1 MSRDASILA
10 STQLKPINLSKPPN
24 HAVIILAS
32 GLSLRLGQAKQL
44 LCKDGEPLICFMTKL
59 ALSTKPQAIIIVIPD
74 NQPSIAS
81 AMNELAFQ
89 YSMIQMV
96 VNPTP
101 EIGMAYSLNLAIE
114 AVTQLTGS
122 LIERVVIMGV
132 DQVLLDEQH
141 LVKLLADKRS
151 VVASAYGSWQQ
162 TFHLNNMNLNETSAA
177 TVLKQN
183 IIGLP
188 LTIDC
193 DLLREWQA
201 LLVGDKGLRYLIRGL
216 PPSQISTVVN
226 HQLSYDIDTPEQL
239 AHAKQKGWL
248 DK

>member
-1 MSRDASILA
+1 MSSDSYLSMPIH
-10 STQLKPINLSKPPN
+10 LKPTNPLNLSN

-59 ALSTKPQAIIIVIPD
+59 ALFTKPQAIIIVIPD
-74 NQPSIAS
+74 NQPLIAS

-101 EIGMAYSLNLAIE
+101 EIGMAYSLDLAIE
-114 AVTQLTGS
+114 AVTQLTSS

-162 TFHLNNMNLNETSAA
+162 TFHLNNMNLNE
-177 TVLKQN
+177 VCCHC
-183 IIGLP
+183 I
-188 LTIDC
+188 
-193 DLLREWQA
+193 E
-201 LLVGDKGLRYLIRGL
+201 
-216 PPSQISTVVN
+216 
-226 HQLSYDIDTPEQL
+226 
-239 AHAKQKGWL
+239 AKYYRTTFN
-248 DK
+248 D

>member
-10 STQLKPINLSKPPN
+10 STQLKPINLSKLPN

-96 VNPTP
+96 VNSTP
-101 EIGMAYSLNLAIE
+101 EIGMAYSLDLAIE
-114 AVTQLTGS
+114 AVTQLTSS

-141 LVKLLADKRS
+141 LAKLLVDKRS
-151 VVASAYGSWQQ
+151 VVASAYSSWQ
-162 TFHLNNMNLNETSAA
+162 HLNNMNLNETSAA
-177 TVLKQN
+177 TALKQN

-216 PPSQISTVVN
+216 PPSQMSTVVN
-226 HQLSYDIDTPEQL
+226 NQLSYDIDTPEQL

>member
-96 VNPTP
+96 VNSTP
-101 EIGMAYSLNLAIE
+101 EIGMAYSLDLAIE
-114 AVTQLTGS
+114 AVTQLTSS
-122 LIERVVIMGV
+122 LIERVLIMGV

-141 LVKLLADKRS
+141 LAKLLADKRS
-151 VVASAYGSWQQ
+151 VVASAYGSWQ
-162 TFHLNNMNLNETSAA
+162 HSNNMNLNETSAA

-188 LTIDC
+188 LTIDY

-226 HQLSYDIDTPEQL
+226 NQLSYDIDTPEQL

>member
-1 MSRDASILA
+1 MSSDVSILA

-96 VNPTP
+96 VNSTP
-101 EIGMAYSLNLAIE
+101 EIGMAYSLNLAID
-114 AVTQLTGS
+114 AVTQLTSS
-122 LIERVVIMGV
+122 LIERVLIMGV

-141 LVKLLADKRS
+141 LAKLLADKRS
-151 VVASAYGSWQQ
+151 VVASAYGSWQ
-162 TFHLNNMNLNETSAA
+162 HSNNMNLNETSATTA
-177 TVLKQN
+177 LKQN

-226 HQLSYDIDTPEQL
+226 NQLSYDIDTPEQL

>member
-10 STQLKPINLSKPPN
+10 STQLKPINLSNPPN
-24 HAVIILAS
+24 YVVIILAS

-44 LCKDGEPLICFMTKL
+44 LCKDGEPLIWFMTKL

-74 NQPSIAS
+74 NQPLIAS
-81 AMNELAFQ
+81 AMNELAFH

-96 VNPTP
+96 VNSTP

-114 AVTQLTGS
+114 AVTQLTNAS
-122 LIERVVIMGV
+122 IDRVLIMGV

-151 VVASAYGSWQQ
+151 VVASAYSSWQ
-162 TFHLNNMNLNETSAA
+162 HLNNMNLNETSAA
-177 TVLKQN
+177 TALKQN

-201 LLVGDKGLRYLIRGL
+201 LLVGDKGLRYLIREL

-226 HQLSYDIDTPEQL
+226 NQLSYDIDTPEQL

>member
-1 MSRDASILA
+1 MSSDAFILA

-114 AVTQLTGS
+114 AVTQLTSS
-122 LIERVVIMGV
+122 LIERVVIMGI

-141 LVKLLADKRS
+141 LAKLLADKRS
-151 VVASAYGSWQQ
+151 VVASTYGSWQ
-162 TFHLNNMNLNETSAA
+162 HSNNMNLNETSAA
-177 TVLKQN
+177 TALKQN

-188 LTIDC
+188 LTIDY

-201 LLVGDKGLRYLIRGL
+201 LLVGDKGLRYLIREL
-216 PPSQISTVVN
+216 KPSQISTVVN

>member
-1 MSRDASILA
+1 MSSDASILA

-96 VNPTP
+96 VNSTP

-114 AVTQLTGS
+114 AVTQLTSS
-122 LIERVVIMGV
+122 LIERVLIMGV

-141 LVKLLADKRS
+141 LAKLLADKRS
-151 VVASAYGSWQQ
+151 VVASVYGSWQ
-162 TFHLNNMNLNETSAA
+162 HSNNMNLNETSAA
-177 TVLKQN
+177 TALKQN

-226 HQLSYDIDTPEQL
+226 NQLSYDIDTPEQL

>member
-1 MSRDASILA
+1 MSSDAFILA

-96 VNPTP
+96 VNSTP

-114 AVTQLTGS
+114 AVTQLTSS

-141 LVKLLADKRS
+141 LMGLLAGKES
-151 VVASAYGSWQQ
+151 VVASEYSSWQ
-162 TFHLNNMNLNETSAA
+162 HLNNMNLNETSAA
-177 TVLKQN
+177 TALKQN
-183 IIGLP
+183 VIGLP

-201 LLVGDKGLRYLIRGL
+201 LLVGDKGLRYLIRGS
-216 PPSQISTVVN
+216 PPSQMSTVVN
-226 HQLSYDIDTPEQL
+226 NQLSYDIDTPEQL

>member
-96 VNPTP
+96 VNSTP

-114 AVTQLTGS
+114 AVTQLTSS
-122 LIERVVIMGV
+122 LIERVLIMGV

-141 LVKLLADKRS
+141 LAKLLADKRS
-151 VVASAYGSWQQ
+151 VVASAYSSWQYS
-162 TFHLNNMNLNETSAA
+162 NNMNLNETSAA
-177 TVLKQN
+177 TALKQN

-201 LLVGDKGLRYLIRGL
+201 LLVGDKGLRYLIREL
-216 PPSQISTVVN
+216 KPSQISTVVN
-226 HQLSYDIDTPEQL
+226 NQLSYDIDTPEQL

>member
-24 HAVIILAS
+24 HAAIILSS

-114 AVTQLTGS
+114 AVTQLTSS
-122 LIERVVIMGV
+122 LIERVVIMGI

-141 LVKLLADKRS
+141 LAKLLADKRS
-151 VVASAYGSWQQ
+151 VVASAYSSWQ
-162 TFHLNNMNLNETSAA
+162 HLNNRSLNETSAA

-188 LTIDC
+188 LTIDY
-193 DLLREWQA
+193 DVLREWQA

>member
-96 VNPTP
+96 VNSTP
-101 EIGMAYSLNLAIE
+101 EIGMAYSLDLAIE
-114 AVTQLTGS
+114 AVTQLTSS
-122 LIERVVIMGV
+122 LIERVLIMGV

-141 LVKLLADKRS
+141 LAKLLADKRS
-151 VVASAYGSWQQ
+151 VVASAYSSWQYS
-162 TFHLNNMNLNETSAA
+162 NNMNLNETSTA
-177 TVLKQN
+177 TALKQN

-226 HQLSYDIDTPEQL
+226 NQLSYDIDTPEQL

>member
-24 HAVIILAS
+24 HVVIILAS

-74 NQPSIAS
+74 NQPLIAS

-89 YSMIQMV
+89 YSRIQMV
-96 VNPTP
+96 VNSTP

-114 AVTQLTGS
+114 AVTQLTSS
-122 LIERVVIMGV
+122 LIERVLIMGV

-151 VVASAYGSWQQ
+151 VVASAYSSWQYS
-162 TFHLNNMNLNETSAA
+162 NNMNLNETSAA
-177 TVLKQN
+177 TALKQN

-226 HQLSYDIDTPEQL
+226 NQLSYDIDTPEQL

>member
-10 STQLKPINLSKPPN
+10 STQLKPINLSKLPN

-81 AMNELAFQ
+81 AINELAFQ

-101 EIGMAYSLNLAIE
+101 EIGMAYSLNLAID
-114 AVTQLTGS
+114 AVMQLTSS

-141 LVKLLADKRS
+141 LMGLLAGKEL
-151 VVASAYGSWQQ
+151 VVASEYSSWQ
-162 TFHLNNMNLNETSAA
+162 HLNNMNLNETSAA

-188 LTIDC
+188 LTIDY

-226 HQLSYDIDTPEQL
+226 HQMSYDIDTPEQL

>member
-1 MSRDASILA
+1 MSSDASILA

-89 YSMIQMV
+89 YSMTQMV

-114 AVTQLTGS
+114 AVTQLTSS
-122 LIERVVIMGV
+122 LIERVVIMGI

-141 LVKLLADKRS
+141 LAKLLADKRS
-151 VVASAYGSWQQ
+151 VVASAYSSWQYS
-162 TFHLNNMNLNETSAA
+162 NNMNLNETSAA
-177 TVLKQN
+177 TALKQN

-226 HQLSYDIDTPEQL
+226 NQLSYDIDTPEQL

>member
-96 VNPTP
+96 VNSTP

-114 AVTQLTGS
+114 AVTQLTSS
-122 LIERVVIMGV
+122 LIERVLIMGV
-132 DQVLLDEQH
+132 DQVLLNEQH
-141 LVKLLADKRS
+141 LMGLLAGKES
-151 VVASAYGSWQQ
+151 VVASEYGSWQ
-162 TFHLNNMNLNETSAA
+162 HLNNMNLNETSAA
-177 TVLKQN
+177 TALKQN

-201 LLVGDKGLRYLIRGL
+201 LLVGDKGLRYLIREL
-216 PPSQISTVVN
+216 KPSQISTVVN
-226 HQLSYDIDTPEQL
+226 NQLSYDIDTPEQL

>member
-1 MSRDASILA
+1 MSSDASILA
-10 STQLKPINLSKPPN
+10 STQLKPINLSKSPN

-101 EIGMAYSLNLAIE
+101 EIGMAYSLDLAIE
-114 AVTQLTGS
+114 AVTQLTSS

-141 LVKLLADKRS
+141 LAKLLADKRS
-151 VVASAYGSWQQ
+151 VVASAYSSWQYS
-162 TFHLNNMNLNETSAA
+162 NNMNLNETSTA
-177 TVLKQN
+177 TALKHN

-193 DLLREWQA
+193 DLLREWQSS
-201 LLVGDKGLRYLIRGL
+201 LSGDKGLRYLIREL
-216 PPSQISTVVN
+216 KPSQISTVVN
-226 HQLSYDIDTPEQL
+226 NQLSYDIDTPEQL

>member
-114 AVTQLTGS
+114 AVTQLTSS

-141 LVKLLADKRS
+141 LAKLLADKRS
-151 VVASAYGSWQQ
+151 VVASTYGSWQ
-162 TFHLNNMNLNETSAA
+162 HSNNMNLNETSAA
-177 TVLKQN
+177 TALKQN

-226 HQLSYDIDTPEQL
+226 NQLSYDIDTPEQL

>member
-96 VNPTP
+96 VNSTP

-114 AVTQLTGS
+114 AVTQLTSS

-151 VVASAYGSWQQ
+151 VVASAYSSWQYS
-162 TFHLNNMNLNETSAA
+162 NNMNLNETSAA
-177 TVLKQN
+177 TALKQN

-226 HQLSYDIDTPEQL
+226 NQLSYDIDTPEQL

>member
-96 VNPTP
+96 VNSTP
-101 EIGMAYSLNLAIE
+101 EIGMAYSLDLAIE
-114 AVTQLTGS
+114 AVTQLTSS
-122 LIERVVIMGV
+122 LIERVLIMGV

-141 LVKLLADKRS
+141 LAKLLADKRS
-151 VVASAYGSWQQ
+151 VVASAYSSWQ
-162 TFHLNNMNLNETSAA
+162 HSNNMNLNETSTA
-177 TVLKQN
+177 TALKHN

-226 HQLSYDIDTPEQL
+226 NQLSYDIDTPEQL

>member
-96 VNPTP
+96 VNSTP
-101 EIGMAYSLNLAIE
+101 EIGMAYSLDLAIE
-114 AVTQLTGS
+114 AVTQLTSS

-141 LVKLLADKRS
+141 LAKLLADKRS
-151 VVASAYGSWQQ
+151 VVASAYSSWQYS
-162 TFHLNNMNLNETSAA
+162 NNMNLNETSAA
-177 TVLKQN
+177 TALKQN

-226 HQLSYDIDTPEQL
+226 NQLSYDIDTPEQL

>member
-1 MSRDASILA
+1 MSSDASILA

-96 VNPTP
+96 VNSTP

-114 AVTQLTGS
+114 AVTQLTSS
-122 LIERVVIMGV
+122 LIERVVIMGI
-132 DQVLLDEQH
+132 DQIILDEQH
-141 LVKLLADKRS
+141 LAKLLADKRS
-151 VVASAYGSWQQ
+151 VVASAYSSWQYS
-162 TFHLNNMNLNETSAA
+162 NNMNLNETSAA
-177 TVLKQN
+177 TALKQN

-201 LLVGDKGLRYLIRGL
+201 LLVGDKGLRYLIREL
-216 PPSQISTVVN
+216 KPSQISTVVN
-226 HQLSYDIDTPEQL
+226 NQLSYDIDTPEQL

>member
-1 MSRDASILA
+1 MSSDAFILA

-24 HAVIILAS
+24 HVVIILAS

-59 ALSTKPQAIIIVIPD
+59 ALSTKPQAITIVIPD
-74 NQPSIAS
+74 NQPFIAS

-89 YSMIQMV
+89 YSMIQMI
-96 VNPTP
+96 VNSTP
-101 EIGMAYSLNLAIE
+101 EIGMAYSLDLAIE
-114 AVTQLTGS
+114 AVTQLTSS
-122 LIERVVIMGV
+122 LIERVLIMGV

-141 LVKLLADKRS
+141 LAKLLADKRS
-151 VVASAYGSWQQ
+151 VVASAYSSWQYS
-162 TFHLNNMNLNETSAA
+162 NNMNLNETSAA

>member
-96 VNPTP
+96 VNSTP
-101 EIGMAYSLNLAIE
+101 EIGMAYSLDLAIE
-114 AVTQLTGS
+114 AVTQLTSS
-122 LIERVVIMGV
+122 LIERVLIMGV

-141 LVKLLADKRS
+141 LAKLLADKRS
-151 VVASAYGSWQQ
+151 VVASAYGSWQY
-162 TFHLNNMNLNETSAA
+162 LNNMNLNETSAA

-226 HQLSYDIDTPEQL
+226 NQLSYDIDTPEQL

>member
-96 VNPTP
+96 VNSTP

-114 AVTQLTGS
+114 AVTQLTSS
-122 LIERVVIMGV
+122 LIERVVIMGLN
-132 DQVLLDEQH
+132 QVLLDEQH
-141 LVKLLADKRS
+141 LMGLLAGNES
-151 VVASAYGSWQQ
+151 VAASEYNRWPHSN
-162 TFHLNNMNLNETSAA
+162 HIKLN
-177 TVLKQN
+177 
-183 IIGLP
+183 
-188 LTIDC
+188 
-193 DLLREWQA
+193 
-201 LLVGDKGLRYLIRGL
+201 
-216 PPSQISTVVN
+216 
-226 HQLSYDIDTPEQL
+226 
-239 AHAKQKGWL
+239 
-248 DK
+248 

>member
-96 VNPTP
+96 VNSTP

-114 AVTQLTGS
+114 AVTQLTSS
-122 LIERVVIMGV
+122 LIERVLIMGV

-141 LVKLLADKRS
+141 LAKLLADKRS
-151 VVASAYGSWQQ
+151 VVASAYSSWQYS
-162 TFHLNNMNLNETSAA
+162 NNMNLNETSAA
-177 TVLKQN
+177 TALKQN

-226 HQLSYDIDTPEQL
+226 NQLSYDIDTPEQL

>member
-10 STQLKPINLSKPPN
+10 STQLKPINLSNPPN
-24 HAVIILAS
+24 HVVIILAS

-59 ALSTKPQAIIIVIPD
+59 ALSTKPQAVIIVIPD

-81 AMNELAFQ
+81 AMNALAFQ

-96 VNPTP
+96 VNSTP

-114 AVTQLTGS
+114 PVTQLTNS
-122 LIERVVIMGV
+122 LIDRVVIMGV
-132 DQVLLDEQH
+132 DQVLLDEHH
-141 LVKLLADKRS
+141 LAKLLAYKRS
-151 VVASAYGSWQQ
+151 VVASSYGSWQYS
-162 TFHLNNMNLNETSAA
+162 NNMNLNETSAVTA
-177 TVLKQN
+177 LKQN

-226 HQLSYDIDTPEQL
+226 NQLSYDIDTPEQL

>member
-1 MSRDASILA
+1 MSSDASILA

-24 HAVIILAS
+24 HVVIILAS

-74 NQPSIAS
+74 NQPLIAS

-89 YSMIQMV
+89 YSRIQMV
-96 VNPTP
+96 VNSTP

-114 AVTQLTGS
+114 AVTQLTSS

-141 LVKLLADKRS
+141 LAKLLADKRS
-151 VVASAYGSWQQ
+151 VVASSYSSWQYS
-162 TFHLNNMNLNETSAA
+162 NNMNLNETSAVTA
-177 TVLKQN
+177 LKQN

-188 LTIDC
+188 LTIDY

-216 PPSQISTVVN
+216 PPSQRSTVVN

>member
-1 MSRDASILA
+1 MSSDASILA

-74 NQPSIAS
+74 NQPLIAS
-81 AMNELAFQ
+81 AMDELAFQ

-101 EIGMAYSLNLAIE
+101 EIGMAYSLTLAIE
-114 AVTQLTGS
+114 AVTQLTSS
-122 LIERVVIMGV
+122 LIERVLIMGV

-141 LVKLLADKRS
+141 LAKLLADKRS
-151 VVASAYGSWQQ
+151 VVASAYSSWQYS
-162 TFHLNNMNLNETSAA
+162 NNMNLNKTSAA

-201 LLVGDKGLRYLIRGL
+201 LLVGDKGLRYLIREL
-216 PPSQISTVVN
+216 KPSQISTVVN
-226 HQLSYDIDTPEQL
+226 HQLSYDIDTPQHL

>member
-1 MSRDASILA
+1 MSSDASILA

-59 ALSTKPQAIIIVIPD
+59 ALFTKPQVIIIVIPD

-96 VNPTP
+96 VNLTP
-101 EIGMAYSLNLAIE
+101 EIGMAYSLTLATE
-114 AVTQLTGS
+114 AVTQLTSS

-141 LVKLLADKRS
+141 LAKLLADKRS
-151 VVASAYGSWQQ
+151 VVASAYSSWQ
-162 TFHLNNMNLNETSAA
+162 HLNNLNLNETSAA
-177 TVLKQN
+177 TALKQN

-201 LLVGDKGLRYLIRGL
+201 LLVGDKGLRYLIREL
-216 PPSQISTVVN
+216 KPSQISTVVN
-226 HQLSYDIDTPEQL
+226 NQLSYDIDTPEQL

>member
-1 MSRDASILA
+1 MSSDASILA
-10 STQLKPINLSKPPN
+10 STQLKPINLSNPPN
-24 HAVIILAS
+24 HVVIILAS

-74 NQPSIAS
+74 NQPLIAS
-81 AMNELAFQ
+81 AMDELAFQ

-101 EIGMAYSLNLAIE
+101 EIGMAYSLDLAIE
-114 AVTQLTGS
+114 AVTQLTSS
-122 LIERVVIMGV
+122 LIERVVIMGI

-151 VVASAYGSWQQ
+151 VVASAYSSWQ
-162 TFHLNNMNLNETSAA
+162 HLNNMNLNETSAA
-177 TVLKQN
+177 TALKQN

-201 LLVGDKGLRYLIRGL
+201 LLVGDKGLRYLIREL
-216 PPSQISTVVN
+216 KPSQISTVVN
-226 HQLSYDIDTPEQL
+226 NQLSYDIDTPEQL

>member
-1 MSRDASILA
+1 MSSDASILA

-96 VNPTP
+96 VNSTP
-101 EIGMAYSLNLAIE
+101 EIGMAYSLDLAIE
-114 AVTQLTGS
+114 AVTQLTSS
-122 LIERVVIMGV
+122 LIERVLIMGV

-151 VVASAYGSWQQ
+151 VVASAYSSWQYS
-162 TFHLNNMNLNETSAA
+162 NNMNLNETSAA
-177 TVLKQN
+177 TALKHN

-201 LLVGDKGLRYLIRGL
+201 LLVGDKGLRYLIREL
-216 PPSQISTVVN
+216 KPSQISTVVN
-226 HQLSYDIDTPEQL
+226 NQLSYDIDTPEQL